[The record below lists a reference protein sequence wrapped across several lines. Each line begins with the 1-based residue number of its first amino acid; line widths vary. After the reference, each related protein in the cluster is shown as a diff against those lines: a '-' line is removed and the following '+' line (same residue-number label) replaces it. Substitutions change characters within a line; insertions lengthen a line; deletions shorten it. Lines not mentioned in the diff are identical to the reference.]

1 MTSAGTA
8 TLSGRDRA
16 LLRAVAAG
24 RCTLG
29 SGWQPV
35 LLIDGLACTDSDAGH
50 RLVAAG
56 LINPPDPDRSLVPAR
71 ITSLGWR
78 ALAS

>member
-1 MTSAGTA
+1 MAAAGTA

-24 RCTLG
+24 RCRLG

-35 LLIDGLACTDSDAGH
+35 LLIDGLACADSAAGH
-50 RLVAAG
+50 RLG
-56 LINPPDPDRSLVPAR
+56 
-71 ITSLGWR
+71 G
-78 ALAS
+78 

>member
-1 MTSAGTA
+1 MTVAGTA

-24 RCTLG
+24 RCRLG
-29 SGWQPV
+29 GGWQPV
-35 LLIDGLACTDSDAGH
+35 LMVDGLACADSAAGH
-50 RLVAAG
+50 RLVTAG
-56 LINPPDPDRSLVPAR
+56 LIHPPDPDRPLGPAN